1 MFQTNNNTSYSDN
14 IQPGTLP
21 ESSIPFNFVST
32 KHGYCQV
39 HEEMMERIES
49 DSQVTYKCRKCERSY
64 IELKD
69 TSRRQNK
76 KRR

>member
-1 MFQTNNNTSYSDN
+1 MFQTNNNAAHSDN
-14 IQPGTLP
+14 IQSGTLQ
-21 ESSIPFNFVST
+21 ESSVALNFVST

-39 HEEMMERIES
+39 HEEAMERTENY
-49 DSQVTYKCRKCERSY
+49 SQITYKCRKCERSY

-69 TSRRQNK
+69 TSGKHNK

>member
-1 MFQTNNNTSYSDN
+1 MSQINNNTSHSDN
-14 IQPGTLP
+14 NQSTVQNT
-21 ESSIPFNFVST
+21 SVAFNFVST

-39 HEEMMERIES
+39 HEEAMERTEN
-49 DSQVTYKCRKCERSY
+49 DSQIIYKCRKCERSY

-69 TSRRQNK
+69 TSRKHNK